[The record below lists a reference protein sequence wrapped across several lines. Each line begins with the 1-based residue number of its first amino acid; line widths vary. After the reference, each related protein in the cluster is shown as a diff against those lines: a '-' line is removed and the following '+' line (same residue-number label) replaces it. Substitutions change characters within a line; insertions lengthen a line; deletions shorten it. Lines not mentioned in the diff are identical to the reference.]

1 MQMTFYIQKK
11 KFPGLKEKESITQI
25 HMEQDALFQVL
36 SQQILPKV
44 LTLRFLY
51 SVQKDYISRALAD
64 MLDLGAGSGPMNHA
78 FDLKDEWKEEA

>member
-1 MQMTFYIQKK
+1 MQMTFNIQKK

-51 SVQKDYISRALAD
+51 SVQKTIFQEHWQICWILGLEAD
-64 MLDLGAGSGPMNHA
+64 Q
-78 FDLKDEWKEEA
+78 

>member
-51 SVQKDYISRALAD
+51 SVQDDISRALAD
-64 MLDLGAGSGPMNHA
+64 MLDLG
-78 FDLKDEWKEEA
+78 LEADQ